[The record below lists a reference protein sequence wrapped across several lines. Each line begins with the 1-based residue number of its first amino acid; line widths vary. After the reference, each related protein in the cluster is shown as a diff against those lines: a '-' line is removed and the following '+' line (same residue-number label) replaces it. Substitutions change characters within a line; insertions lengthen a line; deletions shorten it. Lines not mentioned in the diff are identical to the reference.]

1 MPWDRHEMTERP
13 ARSREA
19 LLDHIYRRGAQVRR
33 RRRLA
38 QAGLALACVAGLVLV
53 ALPLQ
58 GSSAGED
65 QRVVTDEGK
74 GRREVERASTPED
87 EGSGE
92 GPSTTIGP
100 ELPSDEMPPPPPPP
114 PPPRPGPT
122 LVPNPADPADPVPP
136 LPAPPV
142 RTWTAAPLSGPAGT
156 VVTASGA
163 GCTTAPVVVTM
174 SGDGM
179 YLSGGAAQAVPD
191 GNGRWTASL
200 TVPADSPN
208 YGGTSEYSLAAWCG
222 EPVIGTPDFM
232 YEAGWTFDVTG
243 PVTVP
248 PQLTLS
254 PTSGPPGTLIEVTGT
269 RCTGS
274 RAEVATF
281 LDMDLVAEVEAPV
294 TGGIFRATVRVPEDA
309 DPGYDLVVH
318 ADCGVD
324 YPPGVFD
331 IRR

>member
-1 MPWDRHEMTERP
+1 MTEGP

-19 LLDHIYRRGAQVRR
+19 LLDHIYRRGTRYRR

-74 GRREVERASTPED
+74 GRRDVERASTPED
-87 EGSGE
+87 EGSAE
-92 GPSTTIGP
+92 GPSTTGTLI
-100 ELPSDEMPPPPPPP
+100 PPPDDRPPDPSS
-114 PPPRPGPT
+114 PPRPGPT
-122 LVPNPADPADPVPP
+122 VVPNPADRANPEPDPEPP
-136 LPAPPV
+136 PPAPPA

-156 VVTASGA
+156 VITASGT

-179 YLSGGAAQAVPD
+179 YLSGGAGQGVPD
-191 GNGRWTASL
+191 RSGSWTASL

-208 YGGTSEYSLAAWCG
+208 YGGRDEYSLAAWCG

-254 PTSGPPGTLIEVTGT
+254 PTSGPPGSLVEVTGT
-269 RCTGS
+269 RCTAS

-281 LDMDLVAEVEAPV
+281 LSMDLVAEVEVPV
-294 TGGIFRATVRVPEDA
+294 TGGSFRATVRVPEDA